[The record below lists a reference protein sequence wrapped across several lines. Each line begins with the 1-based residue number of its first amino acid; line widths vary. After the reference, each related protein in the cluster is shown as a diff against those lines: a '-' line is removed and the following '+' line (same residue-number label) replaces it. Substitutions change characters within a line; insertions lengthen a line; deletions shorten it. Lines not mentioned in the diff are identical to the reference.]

1 VEKEQVVKL
10 NSQAHKSNTYFRLSI
25 RYKPRTAILM
35 FNFKVPKKMK
45 NTNNAISN
53 NELHQSKGFIKINF
67 DPKTTIQAEEP
78 LLNGY
83 GLDLTNPDFIKYQS
97 GNLEAEVIGGINT
110 IALTR
115 FQVMLKISRRPQL
128 SSGDVYRNNVDLYN
142 ENNLQYF
149 VKQASIKL
157 KLDSTKISDFIYD
170 LTERLET
177 YRKDKITSR
186 EEKPLITAL
195 PAKEIK
201 KVDAILKSETLLED
215 LQQLLQDAGLPCG
228 KIALELFLIA
238 LSSKQTSVIHG
249 ILQGN
254 AELTSE
260 IIKTFSN
267 VLPLETSRFKT
278 SISDS
283 VLYYAPN
290 ENYWKNKVLLLPSI
304 DTLGKKNT
312 AITELILQ
320 GQVNRLVTENTEQG
334 TYRAS
339 NKSVNGNLS
348 FISSTSKGYHELMN
362 SDTVMALPISN
373 SHEIKEAI
381 VTNQI
386 KRFAGLLDENE
397 ILSSQRQLQ
406 SAFREI
412 KSMTVINPYLEQLN
426 VSATFNK
433 DSRLISQFLRM
444 TNLITLLHQK
454 QLSVIQKNGT
464 NQIEVQP
471 RHMVQALE
479 HFREIWFKQEKE
491 LSFNVAGTLARIKKM
506 LIKDHKESH
515 EDADFMV
522 KDMRAKLKVSPSS
535 LARHINILYD
545 YGKLE
550 RTGGNQRDGYNYKI
564 TSWNDSSDTAQQYE
578 TFKKEILEL

>member
-1 VEKEQVVKL
+1 
-10 NSQAHKSNTYFRLSI
+10 
-25 RYKPRTAILM
+25 
-35 FNFKVPKKMK
+35 MK

>member
-1 VEKEQVVKL
+1 ME
-10 NSQAHKSNTYFRLSI
+10 
-25 RYKPRTAILM
+25 
-35 FNFKVPKKMK
+35 

-53 NELHQSKGFIKINF
+53 NELHSEKGFIKIHF
-67 DPKTTIQAEEP
+67 DPKTTLQAEEP

-83 GLDLTNPDFIKYQS
+83 GLDLTNTDFIKYQS

-128 SSGDVYRNNVDLYN
+128 SAGDVYRNNVDLYN
-142 ENNLQYF
+142 ENNIQHF
-149 VKQASIKL
+149 IKQASIKL
-157 KLDSTKISDFIYD
+157 KLESTKIADFIYD

-177 YRKDKITSR
+177 YRKDKSTGK
-186 EEKPLITAL
+186 EEKPVIPIGSNHEQKKTAQL
-195 PAKEIK
+195 
-201 KVDAILKSETLLED
+201 LKSETLLED
-215 LQQLLQDAGLPCG
+215 IQRLLTQSGMPCG

-238 LSSKQTSVIHG
+238 LSSKQTSVMHG

-260 IIKTFSN
+260 IIKTFPS
-267 VLPLETSRFKT
+267 VLPPETARFKT

-348 FISSTSKGYHELMN
+348 FISSTAKGYHELMN
-362 SDTVMALPISN
+362 SDAVMALPISN
-373 SHEIKEAI
+373 PNAIKEAI
-381 VTNQI
+381 ATIEI
-386 KRFAGLLDENE
+386 KRFAGLLDENK
-397 ILSSQRQLQ
+397 IKSSQRQLQ
-406 SAFREI
+406 VLFREI
-412 KSMTVINPYLEQLN
+412 KSMTVVNPFLEQLN
-426 VSATFNK
+426 ISATFNK
-433 DSRLISQFLRM
+433 DNKLISQFLRM

-454 QLSVIQKNGT
+454 QLTVIQKNGA

-471 RHMVQALE
+471 RHMIQALE
-479 HFREIWFKQEKE
+479 LFREIWFKQEKE
-491 LSFNVAGTLARIKKM
+491 LSFNVAGTLMKIRKM
-506 LIKDHKESH
+506 IIKDFPDSHKE
-515 EDADFMV
+515 ADFLV

-550 RTGGNQRDGYNYKI
+550 RTGGNQRDGYSYKV
-564 TSWNDSSDTAQQYE
+564 TNWDDSSDTAQQYE
-578 TFKKEILEL
+578 KFKNEIQAL

>member
-1 VEKEQVVKL
+1 M
-10 NSQAHKSNTYFRLSI
+10 SN
-25 RYKPRTAILM
+25 
-35 FNFKVPKKMK
+35 FNEVNNMK
-45 NTNNAISN
+45 NTNNAITN
-53 NELHQSKGFIKINF
+53 NVLPSTTGFIKINF
-67 DPKTTIQAEEP
+67 DPKTTIQAEEA

-83 GLDLTNPDFIKYQS
+83 GLDLTNPDFIKYQN

-128 SSGDVYRNNVDLYN
+128 SAGDVYRNNVDLYN

-157 KLDSTKISDFIYD
+157 KLESTKISDFIYD

-177 YRKDKITSR
+177 YRKDKITNR
-186 EEKPLITAL
+186 EEKPLIMAL

-201 KVDAILKSETLLED
+201 KVDGILKSETLLED
-215 LQQLLQDAGLPCG
+215 IQSLLCQSGMPCG
-228 KIALELFLIA
+228 KIALELFLIT
-238 LSSKQTSVIHG
+238 LSSKQTSVMHG

-260 IIKTFSN
+260 IIKTFSS
-267 VLPLETSRFKT
+267 VLPLETARFKT

-348 FISSTSKGYHELMN
+348 FISSTAKGYHELMN
-362 SDTVMALPISN
+362 CDTVMALPISN

-406 SAFREI
+406 SIFREI

-433 DSRLISQFLRM
+433 DNRLISQFLRM
-444 TNLITLLHQK
+444 TNLIALLHQK
-454 QLSVIQKNGT
+454 QLSVIQKNGA

-471 RHMVQALE
+471 RHMLQALE
-479 HFREIWFKQEKE
+479 LFREIWFKQEKE
-491 LSFNVAGTLARIKKM
+491 LSFNVAGTLIRIKKM
-506 LIKDHKESH
+506 LVRDHKESH
-515 EDADFMV
+515 EDADFLV

-550 RTGGNQRDGYNYKI
+550 RTGGNQRDGYSYKV
-564 TSWNDSSDTAQQYE
+564 TSWNDSNDTAQQYE
-578 TFKKEILEL
+578 TFKNEILAL

>member
-1 VEKEQVVKL
+1 
-10 NSQAHKSNTYFRLSI
+10 
-25 RYKPRTAILM
+25 
-35 FNFKVPKKMK
+35 MK
-45 NTNNAISN
+45 NTNKAINTNALQASN
-53 NELHQSKGFIKINF
+53 AFIKINF
-67 DPKTTIQAEEP
+67 DPKTTLQAEEP

-83 GLDLTNPDFIKYQS
+83 GLDLTSHDFIKYQN

-115 FQVMLKISRRPQL
+115 FQVMLKISRRPQM
-128 SSGDVYRNNVDLYN
+128 SAGDVYRNNVDLYN
-142 ENNLQYF
+142 ENNIQHF
-149 VKQASIKL
+149 IKQASIKL
-157 KLDSTKISDFIYD
+157 KLESTQIADFIYD

-177 YRKDKITSR
+177 YRKDKTTGR
-186 EEKPLITAL
+186 EDKPVIPLSNSHEQKKTAQL
-195 PAKEIK
+195 
-201 KVDAILKSETLLED
+201 LKSETLLED
-215 LQQLLQDAGLPCG
+215 LQQLLIQSGMPCG
-228 KIALELFLIA
+228 QIALELFLIA
-238 LSSKQTSVIHG
+238 LSSKQPNVMHG

-260 IIKTFSN
+260 LIKTFSN
-267 VLPLETSRFKT
+267 VLPAETSRFKT

-334 TYRAS
+334 MYRAS

-348 FISSTSKGYHELMN
+348 FISSTAKGFHVLMN
-362 SDTVMALPISN
+362 SDTVMPLPISN
-373 SHEIKEAI
+373 ANAIKEAI
-381 VTNQI
+381 ATIQI
-386 KRFAGLLDENE
+386 RRFAGLLDEKE

-406 SAFREI
+406 GAFREI
-412 KSMTVINPYLEQLN
+412 KSMTVVNPFLEQLN
-426 VSATFNK
+426 ISATFNK
-433 DSRLISQFLRM
+433 DNKLITQFLRM
-444 TNLITLLHQK
+444 TNLIALLHQK
-454 QLSVIQKNGT
+454 QLPVIQKNGA

-471 RHMVQALE
+471 RHMLQALE
-479 HFREIWFKQEKE
+479 YFREIWFKQEKE
-491 LSFNVAGTLARIKKM
+491 LSFNVAGTLGRIQKM
-506 LIKDHKESH
+506 LIRDHKESY
-515 EDADFMV
+515 EDADFLV

-550 RTGGNQRDGYNYKI
+550 RTGGNQRDGYSYKVV
-564 TSWNDSSDTAQQYE
+564 SWNDSNDTAQQYE
-578 TFKKEILEL
+578 TFKNEILAL